1 MVAADGGVFT
11 FGDARFRGSTGAMRL
26 SSPVASMTAGRTG
39 YWLVA
44 RDGGIFAFG
53 VPFVGSLPGL
63 GAQALPQGV
72 RIRALPD
79 GRGYYILG
87 QNGSVFTFGTARFFG
102 SGVTAPAVDLM
113 LAP

>member
-1 MVAADGGVFT
+1 VFT
-11 FGDARFRGSTGAMRL
+11 FGDAKFRGSTGNLRL
-26 SSPVASMTAGRTG
+26 SSPVVSMTAGSKG

-53 VPFVGSLPGL
+53 EPFVGSLPGL
-63 GAQALPQGV
+63 GAQSLPAGV

-87 QNGSVFTFGTARFFG
+87 VDGAVFTFGTAKFFG
-102 SGVTAPAVDLM
+102 AAAPLTAFTPAIDLM